1 MNMPGSKTARGVTDG
16 PPGTAR
22 NVAGA
27 LPDWVQPL
35 AGLRPWYQFAPCDVF
50 RGRAVAAVR
59 MAPGAG
65 PHVIITGDEGEMRA
79 ALGIPPADEH

>member
-1 MNMPGSKTARGVTDG
+1 MTIPGSQTAGGVTDAR
-16 PPGTAR
+16 PDTAR
-22 NVAGA
+22 NIAGA
-27 LPDWVQPL
+27 LPDWVKPL

-65 PHVIITGDEGEMRA
+65 PHVVITADEGEMRA
-79 ALGIPPADEH
+79 ALGIPTADED

>member
-1 MNMPGSKTARGVTDG
+1 MNMPGIQTAGGATG
-16 PPGTAR
+16 AQPGTAR
-22 NVAGA
+22 NVAGT

-35 AGLRPWYQFAPCDVF
+35 AGLRPWYQFALCDVF

-79 ALGIPPADEH
+79 ALGIPPADQD